1 MISTR
6 SNRIAAA
13 LAAILAFALFLALG
27 FAVSRNGEPAA
38 LLLWEQGLLDHSTLL
53 AWWLTWACY
62 VPVLLP
68 VAVVLLILAWRLPA
82 WRTRILFS
90 IVMLLICWR
99 GADLFQH
106 FFARPRR
113 LDWVVKHES
122 AFSYPSS
129 HAAIV
134 TGFYL
139 LWAWMLFASGPA
151 TATKRVAGLLLVLF
165 AIAVCWSRLA
175 LGAHYVTDLIGGVLL
190 AVALVKG
197 AWAAV
202 PVNLDGPVAGRL
214 RGPAE

>member
-1 MISTR
+1 MTATP

-27 FAVSRNGEPAA
+27 FFVSRSGEPAP
-38 LLLWEQGLLDHSTLL
+38 LLLWDQGLLNHSTLL

-62 VPVLLP
+62 MPVLLP
-68 VAVVLLILAWRLPA
+68 VAVVLLILAWRFPA
-82 WRTRILFS
+82 WRTRLLFS

-99 GADLFQH
+99 GADLAQH
-106 FFARPRR
+106 LFARPRR

-129 HAAIV
+129 HAAIA

-139 LWAWMLFASGPA
+139 LWAWMLYVSSPA
-151 TATKRVAGLLLVLF
+151 TATKRAAGLLLAFF

-175 LGAHYVTDLIGGVLL
+175 LGAHYVTDLIGGALL
-190 AVALVKG
+190 AAALVKG

-202 PVNLDGPVAGRL
+202 PVNLVGQVAGRP
-214 RGPAE
+214 RGSAE